1 MKVYIYCSYQ
11 SSPVG
16 FKLGTIQYNSSNKQY
31 YIPTDTDIEPFVQK
45 SFEEGLIKAVHG
57 KIPESDKKILL
68 IKKLQDT
75 ITDDKGNAIPIYMN
89 FAFEFDDQDKFET
102 FISNYRD
109 NYSGD
114 EEIAKALVKAVVP
127 DRSVKD
133 FALKINAPI
142 LNKFIENLLTKDE
155 ESISSITD
163 VDKYKLIIELRSA
176 NDYSDKIAQLFGLD
190 KYFLKREDKIYIYPV
205 KKNSTQKLV
214 LILGIVLVIVIILLI
229 LLWKN

>member
-57 KIPESDKKILL
+57 KMPESDKKILL
-68 IKKLQDT
+68 IKKLQD
-75 ITDDKGNAIPIYMN
+75 IVTDDEGNTIPIYMN
-89 FAFEFDDQDKFET
+89 FAFEFDDPDKFET
-102 FISNYRD
+102 FMSNYKND
-109 NYSGD
+109 YSSD
-114 EEIAKALVKAVVP
+114 DEIAEALVKAVVP
-127 DRSVKD
+127 DRSIKD

-142 LNKFIENLLTKDE
+142 LNKFIEKLLTKDE
-155 ESISSITD
+155 ESTSSITD

-190 KYFLKREDKIYIYPV
+190 KHFLKREEKIYIYPV
-205 KKNSTQKLV
+205 KKNSTQKLALV
-214 LILGIVLVIVIILLI
+214 VGTVLVIVVILLI